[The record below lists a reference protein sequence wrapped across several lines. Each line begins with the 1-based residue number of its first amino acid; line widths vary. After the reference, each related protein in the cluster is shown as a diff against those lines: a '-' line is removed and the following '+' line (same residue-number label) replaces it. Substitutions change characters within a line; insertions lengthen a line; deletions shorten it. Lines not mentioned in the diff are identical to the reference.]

1 MSRMARDRHFF
12 RFSLPLAGSHCC
24 QGRGISR
31 VGRGRGGG
39 LDELSLVPGNS
50 PSPLRGGR
58 GGGLGELS
66 LPPCRGT
73 DTSPRARVPSAAF
86 RMGSLR
92 SRQGMTFI
100 EVLIAVALLGVI
112 VVTMMAGLSSI
123 ALATGHHRQQTTL
136 DLLVRSEAEFLK
148 SQAYIPKPPPAGSY
162 QNLSAAGYT
171 FSAPSVLYWDPAVGT
186 FSLANNEN
194 GLQQISVTVTAP
206 GGGSEQIIVLKV
218 QP

>member
-1 MSRMARDRHFF
+1 
-12 RFSLPLAGSHCC
+12 
-24 QGRGISR
+24 
-31 VGRGRGGG
+31 
-39 LDELSLVPGNS
+39 
-50 PSPLRGGR
+50 
-58 GGGLGELS
+58 
-66 LPPCRGT
+66 
-73 DTSPRARVPSAAF
+73 
-86 RMGSLR
+86 
-92 SRQGMTFI
+92 MTFI

-171 FSAPSVLYWDPAVGT
+171 FSAPVVLYWDPASGT
-186 FSLANNEN
+186 WTAPTDN

-206 GGGSEQIIVLKV
+206 GGGSEQVIVLKV

>member
-1 MSRMARDRHFF
+1 CVPAAPCRMD
-12 RFSLPLAGSHCC
+12 S
-24 QGRGISR
+24 
-31 VGRGRGGG
+31 
-39 LDELSLVPGNS
+39 
-50 PSPLRGGR
+50 LRG
-58 GGGLGELS
+58 
-66 LPPCRGT
+66 
-73 DTSPRARVPSAAF
+73 
-86 RMGSLR
+86 
-92 SRQGMTFI
+92 RQGMTFI

-136 DLLVRSEAEFLK
+136 ELLVRSEAEYLK

-171 FSAPSVLYWDPAVGT
+171 FSAPSVLYWDPALGT
-186 FSLANNEN
+186 FTLANNEN
-194 GLQQISVTVTAP
+194 GLQQITVTVTAP

>member
-12 RFSLPLAGSHCC
+12 GFSLPLAGSHCS
-24 QGRGISR
+24 Q
-31 VGRGRGGG
+31 G
-39 LDELSLVPGNS
+39 LDELSVVPANS
-50 PSPLRGGR
+50 PSPSRGGR

-73 DTSPRARVPSAAF
+73 DTSPRARVPAAAF

-136 DLLVRSEAEFLK
+136 DLLVRSEAEDLK
-148 SQAYIPKPPPAGSY
+148 SKLYSPRPANY
-162 QNLSAAGYT
+162 ATISAPGYT
-171 FSAPSVLYWDPAVGT
+171 FSITQVLYWDPASGT
-186 FSLANNEN
+186 WTAITDN